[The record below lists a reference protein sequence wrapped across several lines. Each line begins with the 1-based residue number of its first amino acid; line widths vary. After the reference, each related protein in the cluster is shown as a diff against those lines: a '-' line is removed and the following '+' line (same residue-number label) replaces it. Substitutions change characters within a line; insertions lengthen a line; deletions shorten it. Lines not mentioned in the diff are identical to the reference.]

1 MHREIIK
8 NHYNNNITE
17 FARAHDVHPS
27 GIEIW
32 DIHGP
37 SKMAQLI
44 MKENLRLAKNAERQK
59 RLNREINLKNQG

>member
-1 MHREIIK
+1 M
-8 NHYNNNITE
+8 
-17 FARAHDVHPS
+17 HPS